1 MAIAKETWTDII
13 LEQPIADDSFLLASE
28 DMSELV
34 ENNTIHL
41 ADAGVEPEVFIDNDT
56 YPVGIVARDDV
67 PVELS
72 LHTFDTKN
80 TVVRNVEEIES
91 SYKKLESVTR
101 GHKRAL
107 ARKSALFAAH
117 TWCPLQDGEFTPV
130 LVTTGAVDANGRK
143 RLTFDDLDALETR
156 FRDLEVDMS
165 KLVLVLNSEH
175 LADLKA
181 EDRKLYKE
189 CLKDGKV
196 GNFKLYTYPTLPYF
210 DVTTKKKQAFGSAK
224 GASSSMASLAYVQTE
239 VMRARGTTEPFI
251 REKDPEA
258 RGDIL
263 GYQQRFTALSLRNK
277 YIGAIYSGQ

>member
-1 MAIAKETWTDII
+1 MAIEKQIWTEII
-13 LEQPIADDSFLLASE
+13 CEQPIAEDSFLLASE

-56 YPVGIVARDDV
+56 YPVGIVSREDV
-67 PVELS
+67 PVELP

-80 TVVRNVEEIES
+80 TVVRNIEEMES
-91 SYKKLESVTR
+91 AYKKMESVTR

-107 ARKSALFAAH
+107 ARKSALFAAFN
-117 TWCPLQDGEFTPV
+117 WCPLKDGIHTPV
-130 LVTTGAVDANGRK
+130 LETTGVADATGRK
-143 RLTFDDLDALETR
+143 RLTFDDLDALEIR
-156 FRDLEVDMS
+156 FRDLEVDMT
-165 KLVLVLNSEH
+165 KLVLVLNSTH
-175 LADLKA
+175 LADLKS

-189 CLKDGKV
+189 CMKDNRI
-196 GNFKLYTYPTLPYF
+196 GNFTVFTYPNLPYF
-210 DVTTKKKQAFGSAK
+210 DVTTKQKQAFGSAK
-224 GASSSMASLAYVQTE
+224 GADSSMASLAYVRTE

-263 GYQQRFTALSLRNK
+263 GYQQRFTALPLRNK
-277 YIGAIYSGQ
+277 YIGAIYSGK